1 MITKQARRPHFTT
14 GACAA
19 LCLSLALA
27 QTACSDDSSGGGS
40 AGTSGAASGG
50 ASGSGASGGS
60 AGIGAAG
67 GAGAGGV
74 GDAGLDSGP
83 PTCQSVVKVTVGSE
97 IGPYVF
103 QAVRKDPSA
112 LAGRYTFW
120 ADPGTPGNVDVAR
133 DGVDAGSYTFD
144 PNMAVPERTS
154 GEVATLSLTG
164 LMDLDF
170 RSGED
175 GLSDFTRLHESLFD
189 NCHGLTIEAA
199 GAVTVGGVYGG
210 YEVLDITADGA
221 APAGAYTFFAATG
234 NAGSVELRRDG
245 QAVSTLDYPWQQ
257 MVGGGLDYTFDF
269 PGVVAITVTRPSG
282 NSNLFGMAQG
292 LFDGRNTL
300 TLPLAE

>member
-1 MITKQARRPHFTT
+1 MITKQARHPHFTT

-40 AGTSGAASGG
+40 AGASGATSGG

-67 GAGAGGV
+67 GAGGV

-133 DGVDAGSYTFD
+133 
-144 PNMAVPERTS
+144 
-154 GEVATLSLTG
+154 
-164 LMDLDF
+164 
-170 RSGED
+170 
-175 GLSDFTRLHESLFD
+175 
-189 NCHGLTIEAA
+189 
-199 GAVTVGGVYGG
+199 
-210 YEVLDITADGA
+210 
-221 APAGAYTFFAATG
+221 
-234 NAGSVELRRDG
+234 
-245 QAVSTLDYPWQQ
+245 
-257 MVGGGLDYTFDF
+257 
-269 PGVVAITVTRPSG
+269 
-282 NSNLFGMAQG
+282 
-292 LFDGRNTL
+292 
-300 TLPLAE
+300 